1 MSVSVIIPAG
11 GIGKRFGSNVP
22 KQFVEIAGAP
32 VLIHTLNIFNQVA
45 EVDNIVVSVH
55 SEWYS
60 FTKEMLTKYGQG
72 KVKEVVIGGL
82 ERQDSVSNAIHTKTV
97 SEADIVMVHDA
108 VRPFCT
114 PNLVRRVL
122 ESVEDA
128 GAVIPATKPT
138 ETIKEVSHKGEV
150 VKTIDRTKLAM
161 VQTPQAFWYDIIKT
175 AYEKA
180 MLANFYGPDSASL
193 VEFIG
198 YKVTVVDGEDSNL
211 KITSPHDLKL
221 GELILKEIKI

>member
-11 GIGKRFGSNVP
+11 GVGKRFGADLP

-32 VLIHTLNIFNQVA
+32 LMVHTLNIFNQI
-45 EVDNIVVSVH
+45 EEIESIVVAVH
-55 SEWYS
+55 TEWYS
-60 FTKEMLTKYGQG
+60 YTKDMVKQYGQK
-72 KVKEVVIGGL
+72 KVKEVIIGGM

-97 SEADIVMVHDA
+97 SESDIVMIHDA

-114 PNLVRRVL
+114 PQLIKSVL
-122 ESVEDA
+122 GAVEDA

-138 ETIKEVSHKGEV
+138 ETIKEINHKGEV
-150 VKTIDRTKLAM
+150 IKTIDRSKLAM
-161 VQTPQAFWYDIIKT
+161 VQTPQAYWYDIIKT

-198 YKVTVVDGEDSNL
+198 YKVTTIEGESSNL
-211 KITSPHDLKL
+211 KITNPYDLKL
-221 GELILKEIKI
+221 GELILSQNK

>member
-1 MSVSVIIPAG
+1 MSASVIIPAG
-11 GIGKRFGSNVP
+11 GVGKRFGADLP

-32 VLIHTLNIFNQVA
+32 LMVHTLNIFNQI
-45 EVDNIVVSVH
+45 EEIESIVVAVH
-55 SEWYS
+55 TEWYS
-60 FTKEMLTKYGQG
+60 YTKDMVKQYGQK
-72 KVKEVVIGGL
+72 KVKEVIIGGM

-97 SEADIVMVHDA
+97 SESDIVMIHDA

-114 PNLVRRVL
+114 PQLIKSVL
-122 ESVEDA
+122 GAVEDA

-138 ETIKEVSHKGEV
+138 ETIKEINHKGEV
-150 VKTIDRTKLAM
+150 IKTIDRSKLAM
-161 VQTPQAFWYDIIKT
+161 VQTPQAYWYDIIKT

-198 YKVTVVDGEDSNL
+198 YKVTTIEGESSNL
-211 KITSPHDLKL
+211 KITNPYDLKL
-221 GELILKEIKI
+221 GELILSQNK

>member
-11 GIGKRFGSNVP
+11 GIGKRFGADVP

-32 VLIHTLNIFNQVA
+32 ILIHTLNIFNQVE
-45 EVDNIVVSVH
+45 EVDNIVIAVH
-55 SEWYS
+55 TEWYS
-60 FTKEMLTKYGQG
+60 FTKELLKKFDQS

-97 SEADIVMVHDA
+97 SESDVVMIHDA

-114 PNLVRRVL
+114 PQLIKNVL
-122 ESVEDA
+122 EAVEET
-128 GAVIPATKPT
+128 GAVIPATRPT
-138 ETIKEVSHKGEV
+138 ETVKEVTHKGEII
-150 VKTIDRTKLAM
+150 KTIDRTKLAM
-161 VQTPQAFWYDIIKT
+161 AQTPQAFWYDIIKT

-198 YKVTVVDGEDSNL
+198 YKVTMIDGEHSNL
-211 KITSPHDLKL
+211 KLTTPYDIRLAEFLLDAN
-221 GELILKEIKI
+221 

>member
-32 VLIHTLNIFNQVA
+32 MLVHTLNIFNQVD
-45 EVDNIVVSVH
+45 EIESIVVSVH

-60 FTKEMLTKYGQG
+60 FTKDMLNKFGNG

-97 SEADIVMVHDA
+97 SESDVVMVHDA

-114 PNLVRRVL
+114 PKLVKRIL
-122 ESVEDA
+122 EVVEEE

-138 ETIKEVSHKGEV
+138 ETIKEVTHKGEV
-150 VKTIDRTKLAM
+150 IKTIDRSKLAM
-161 VQTPQAFWYDIIKT
+161 IQTPQAFWYDIIKT

-198 YKVTVVDGEDSNL
+198 YKVTVIEGEDSNL
-211 KITSPHDLKL
+211 KITSPYDLKL
-221 GELILKEIKI
+221 GEVIFKELQK

>member
-1 MSVSVIIPAG
+1 MSASVIIPAG
-11 GIGKRFGSNVP
+11 GIGKRFGANVP

-32 VLIHTLNIFNQVA
+32 MLVHTLNIFNQV
-45 EVDNIVVSVH
+45 EEIDSIVVSVH

-60 FTKEMLTKYGQG
+60 FTKEMLNKFGQG

-97 SEADIVMVHDA
+97 SETDVVLVHDA

-114 PNLVRRVL
+114 PNLVKKIL
-122 ESVEDA
+122 EVVEDA
-128 GAVIPATKPT
+128 GAVIPVTKPT
-138 ETIKEVSHKGEV
+138 ETIKEITHKGEV
-150 VKTIDRTKLAM
+150 VKTVDRTKMAM
-161 VQTPQAFWYDIIKT
+161 VQTPQAFWYDIIKV

-180 MLANFYGPDSASL
+180 MLANYYGPDSSSL

-211 KITSPHDLKL
+211 KITSPYDLKL
-221 GELILKEIKI
+221 GELIFQENKK

>member
-11 GIGKRFGSNVP
+11 GVGKRFGSSIP

-32 VLIHTLNIFNQVA
+32 VLIHTLNIFEKVE
-45 EVDNIVVSVH
+45 EVDNVVVSVH

-60 FTKEMLTKYGQG
+60 FTKEIVQKYGIK

-97 SEADIVMVHDA
+97 GESDIVMVHDA

-114 PNLVRRVL
+114 PKLVKKVL
-122 ESVEDA
+122 EYVEDA

-138 ETIKEVSHKGEV
+138 ETIKEVTIKGEV

-161 VQTPQAFWYDIIKT
+161 IQTPQAFWYDIIKT

-198 YKVTVVDGEDSNL
+198 YKVTTVEGEDSNL
-211 KITSPHDLKL
+211 KITSPYDLKI
-221 GELILKEIKI
+221 GELLIQEIR